1 MTMNRLGVKE
11 DNFEPFMSDVYSR
24 SKNLGLTPESIA
36 SYFANLIEFSRTVP
50 FSQIPGLIWHK
61 GEEKIK
67 LEEEIQNLE
76 DQIKILKDEKS
87 TRELRR
93 ILCFIENCL
102 NLKMQPLSM
111 RWAINSQ
118 KDKSSI
124 TRIETLLTQY

>member
-50 FSQIPGLIWHK
+50 FSQIPGLIWQK

-76 DQIKILKDEKS
+76 DQIKILNEEKS
-87 TRELRR
+87 SSETRRASAL
-93 ILCFIENCL
+93 
-102 NLKMQPLSM
+102 
-111 RWAINSQ
+111 
-118 KDKSSI
+118 
-124 TRIETLLTQY
+124 